1 MTLLENIK
9 VFLSLVDEYA
19 PDNKMF
25 TTDEDIQIK
34 AKLLYNP
41 VYQELANIKTNSK
54 SKELSFSYTGEKA
67 YDEVKLPSAKKI
79 KKIFCLDNKNCPT
92 TGDYFYISDEKV
104 MISKEK
110 EVRYLCEYIPTV
122 TQITEETDDDFE
134 LELSDELCAVL
145 PYKVASDL
153 FKTDPSANYQAF
165 ERRASAMLQILDT
178 AIRGI
183 SVNITE
189 GEL

>member
-25 TTDEDIQIK
+25 TTDEDIQVK

-54 SKELSFSYTGEKA
+54 SKELNVTYTGEKA
-67 YDEVKLPSAKKI
+67 YEEIKLPSAKKI
-79 KKIFCLDNKNCPT
+79 KKIFCLDKNNCPA

-178 AIRGI
+178 ATRGI

-189 GEL
+189 GEY

>member
-19 PDNKMF
+19 PNNTMF

-67 YDEVKLPSAKKI
+67 YEEVKLPDSKKI
-79 KKIFCLDNKNCPT
+79 KKIFCLDKNNCPT

-104 MISKEK
+104 ILSKEK
-110 EVRYLCEYIPTV
+110 DVRYLCEYIPRV
-122 TQITEETDDDFE
+122 TQITETTPDSFE

-165 ERRASAMLQILDT
+165 ERRASAILQILDT
-178 AIRGI
+178 ATRGI

>member
-19 PDNKMF
+19 PNNTMF
-25 TTDEDIQIK
+25 TTDEDIQTK

-54 SKELSFSYTGEKA
+54 SKELSFTYTGEKA
-67 YDEVKLPSAKKI
+67 YEEVKLPDSKKV
-79 KKIFCLDNKNCPT
+79 KKIFCLDKNNCPT

-104 MISKEK
+104 MLSKEK
-110 EVRYLCEYIPTV
+110 DVRYLCEYIPRV
-122 TQITEETDDDFE
+122 TQITETTPDSFE

-165 ERRASAMLQILDT
+165 ERRASAILQILDT
-178 AIRGI
+178 ATRGI